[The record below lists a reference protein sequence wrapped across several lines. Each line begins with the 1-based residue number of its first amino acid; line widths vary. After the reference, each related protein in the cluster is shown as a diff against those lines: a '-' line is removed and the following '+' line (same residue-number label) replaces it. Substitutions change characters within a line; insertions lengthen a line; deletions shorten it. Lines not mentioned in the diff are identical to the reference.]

1 MSTSTALVP
10 EIDSTMVAPVLRPQI
25 TKIATVEDADSVA
38 KFNSECASRIKAIQ
52 EFFSEAKEA
61 AHKTHKAICAKEK
74 ACCAM
79 FEEGQ
84 QWAKKSLTEWAM
96 EEQRRREEAQ
106 RKLDEE
112 ARLKA
117 VEEARANGEKRLAN
131 QIESGKV
138 AVVSETIV
146 AQPVKIHGFATQKS
160 YEITVLHPLRLLR
173 AIVQGNHP
181 ITWVTFDLKEMEA
194 SVKRTNGAMRI
205 EGCAIRPGITGRR
218 TR

>member
-10 EIDSTMVAPVLRPQI
+10 EIDSKLATPVLRPQI
-25 TKIATVEDADSVA
+25 TKIATVEDADSVS
-38 KFNSECASRIKAIQ
+38 KFNSECASRVKAIQ

-96 EEQRRREEAQ
+96 EEQRRREEEQ

-117 VEEARANGEKRLAN
+117 AEEARANGEKRLAN

-138 AVVSETIV
+138 AVVSDTIV
-146 AQPVKIHGFATQKS
+146 AQPVKIQGFATQDS
-160 YEITVLHPLRLLR
+160 YEITVLHPMILLR
-173 AIVQGNHP
+173 AIVQGKYP
-181 ITWVTFDLKEMEA
+181 ITWAAFDLKAMTD
-194 SVKRTNGAMRI
+194 SVKRTNGAMSI
-205 EGCAIRPGITGRR
+205 DGCAIRKVVTGRR